1 MPYIPRRLKLSRRA
15 MLGGAGALIALPW
28 LEAMSPL
35 RGRKARAAGGDEAL
49 RLLCYYLPNGLH
61 MQSWTPQAQGA
72 GYHATVVEEYL
83 ADHPVPAGD
92 IVHVEDGAWVN
103 ADGDFG
109 SPQFLNWNWPLMGAS
124 GVDIANGWAED
135 ERNFAVIV
143 AATNWVVSAEDA
155 VGS

>member
-72 GYHATVVEEYL
+72 GFDIPLIMQPLAALQDDILVLTGLANNPAKPEGPGDHA
-83 ADHPVPAGD
+83 AGTGGFLTCT
-92 IVHVEDGAWVN
+92 HVKKSETEIVN
-103 ADGDFG
+103 AISID
-109 SPQFLNWNWPLMGAS
+109 QLLAS
-124 GVDIANGWAED
+124 
-135 ERNFAVIV
+135 
-143 AATNWVVSAEDA
+143 
-155 VGS
+155 